1 MKEKESLDYFRNG
14 FNCAQAVFTPFAKE
28 NGISESYALKI
39 ASGFGGGMGRLQAT
53 CGAVTGAYMAIGV
66 KHGKS
71 IGDEGNEK
79 REKTYELVRTFDAT
93 FKKQFTTTS
102 CWELLRCDL
111 TTDEGKKYFTDNKLH
126 EKVCQQCVS
135 HAVRIM
141 EKLLQNT

>member
-28 NGISESYALKI
+28 NGISESHALKI

-71 IGDEGNEK
+71 LGDEGNEK
-79 REKTYELVRTFDAT
+79 KREDIRF
-93 FKKQFTTTS
+93 
-102 CWELLRCDL
+102 
-111 TTDEGKKYFTDNKLH
+111 GKDF
-126 EKVCQQCVS
+126 
-135 HAVRIM
+135 
-141 EKLLQNT
+141 